1 VSAGNLQ
8 GSLEG
13 HSRHDP
19 LLGGFARR
27 LLKQLPRLPV
37 ELHIGDT
44 THQENA
50 NDPEE
55 SVGVSDGS
63 PFAQG
68 KGAMMSTT
76 MSGGTLAN
84 PPGQILICA
93 FFIGNPQGAHLEQLS
108 QMFHSARFVH
118 GPKSRLMVITDEESQ
133 FFVDRI
139 HPSLEILRF
148 TIDDSK
154 FNYTIGSGK
163 SKNHLSLMPKRVAFE
178 WFLLEKLHKEGNKTN
193 VVFVDTDLLFLRSV
207 ADVFSNTGFDVALTF
222 RKPISGKAHTAFLAR
237 QEPVNL
243 GIKFASAEGLAAA
256 SAFWQKSLEIWGKS
270 SYTKCNDCDQ
280 QAFADAGNLMSS
292 DRRLRT
298 KRHFVNKV
306 STGDGTA
313 RVRYVHCSYFN
324 SYPSKGNCGPST
336 FSHVLHFKGDLKRW
350 MPKVYS
356 VIQGE
361 VLVPVAADIKVAT
374 KHSLDQ
380 HTVKRA
386 ANMYAAFY
394 RSSQTSKKK
403 RG

>member
-1 VSAGNLQ
+1 
-8 GSLEG
+8 
-13 HSRHDP
+13 
-19 LLGGFARR
+19 
-27 LLKQLPRLPV
+27 
-37 ELHIGDT
+37 
-44 THQENA
+44 
-50 NDPEE
+50 
-55 SVGVSDGS
+55 
-63 PFAQG
+63 
-68 KGAMMSTT
+68 
-76 MSGGTLAN
+76 
-84 PPGQILICA
+84 
-93 FFIGNPQGAHLEQLS
+93 
-108 QMFHSARFVH
+108 
-118 GPKSRLMVITDEESQ
+118 
-133 FFVDRI
+133 
-139 HPSLEILRF
+139 
-148 TIDDSK
+148 
-154 FNYTIGSGK
+154 
-163 SKNHLSLMPKRVAFE
+163 
-178 WFLLEKLHKEGNKTN
+178 
-193 VVFVDTDLLFLRSV
+193 
-207 ADVFSNTGFDVALTF
+207 
-222 RKPISGKAHTAFLAR
+222 
-237 QEPVNL
+237 
-243 GIKFASAEGLAAA
+243 
-256 SAFWQKSLEIWGKS
+256 LEIWGKS
-270 SYTKCNDCDQ
+270 SYNKCNDCDQ